1 MFASVYGAALTG
13 GAFDQLPAAAADQ
26 ARESVVAAAIAEGN
40 PALLAEAQDAF
51 MAGMHAGS
59 LLVAVLCLVG
69 AVVAAF
75 ALPGRNFTRNNARDA
90 ELAEVVPEPA

>member
-1 MFASVYGAALTG
+1 
-13 GAFDQLPAAAADQ
+13 
-26 ARESVVAAAIAEGN
+26 
-40 PALLAEAQDAF
+40 

-75 ALPGRNFTRNNARDA
+75 ALPGRHFTRDNARDG
-90 ELAEVVPEPA
+90 EFAEVVPEPA